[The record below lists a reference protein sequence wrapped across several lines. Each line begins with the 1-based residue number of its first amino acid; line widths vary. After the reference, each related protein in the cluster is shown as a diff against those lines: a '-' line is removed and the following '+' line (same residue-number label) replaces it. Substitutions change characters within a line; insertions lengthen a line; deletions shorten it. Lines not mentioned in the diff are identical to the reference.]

1 MLRIPMRAREMESSD
16 DEDEDEVEDEGL
28 TLLVAACAVMGG
40 GKGDLDDEPICSE
53 DATLDRVRVK
63 CGWY

>member
-1 MLRIPMRAREMESSD
+1 MRAREMESS
-16 DEDEDEVEDEGL
+16 EDEEEGL
-28 TLLVAACAVMGG
+28 TELVLSLAACAASGG
-40 GKGDLDDEPICSE
+40 GKGDLDDEPICSD